1 MTLDLLQDF
10 DSAQYLDNKLT
21 DFFSN
26 FAYALILTGS
36 RLGLLHVI
44 LHSSIPELYGP

>member
-1 MTLDLLQDF
+1 MALDLLQDF

-21 DFFSN
+21 DLSSDFV
-26 FAYALILTGS
+26 YALISTGS

-44 LHSSIPELYGP
+44 LWSSILELYGP